1 MSIQSEIGRIQA
13 ARDAIAGAI
22 TEKGIAVPDSTKI
35 DGMAEKIA
43 AIKTTP
49 ALQSKS
55 VTPGRTAQT
64 VQPDSGYDGLSS
76 VAVAGDADLVAANI
90 KSGVNIF
97 GVAGTLSPGAKVA
110 TGEITL
116 SDNAT
121 SFTVYPGFI
130 AKKFV
135 FVYRHSYDGLLCCY
149 FYHDG
154 SSYQYS
160 GVRVFNGSALGAS
173 YAKIQSTTSG
183 TTITDVAGS
192 PDGFR
197 KGIPIKWLA
206 ISE

>member
-22 TEKGIAVPDSTKI
+22 TAKGVAVPDSTRI

-121 SFTVYPGFI
+121 S
-130 AKKFV
+130 
-135 FVYRHSYDGLLCCY
+135 
-149 FYHDG
+149 
-154 SSYQYS
+154 
-160 GVRVFNGSALGAS
+160 
-173 YAKIQSTTSG
+173 
-183 TTITDVAGS
+183 ITD
-192 PDGFR
+192 
-197 KGIPIKWLA
+197 
-206 ISE
+206 